1 MPIALAAFASV
12 ASSPPSAS
20 SCSVPY
26 RSSPAAAVSPPL
38 APPTTAPPLAPPTA
52 APPPA
57 PAEGVGSESPRP
69 RSDALFPA
77 GTARFGGGVAYVFNS
92 GAAGSRRCP
101 SRGGFVLGGAALEPA
116 APAPRAA
123 HGDEAGAWVVLDTAT
138 AGSTDAAVSG
148 GAWPRLGASE
158 AATASS
164 GLAAPLPRVMC
175 ALLRE
180 LVEGS
185 EEASER
191 SREVWMI
198 VSATLE
204 LLRIA

>member
-38 APPTTAPPLAPPTA
+38 APPTA

-57 PAEGVGSESPRP
+57 QAEGVGSESPRP

-138 AGSTDAAVSG
+138 AGSIDAAVSG

-191 SREVWMI
+191 SREVWMM